1 MSLRLSCADSTFPRL
16 SHEAALTVIKD
27 LGIDAV
33 DVCSF
38 TGYQHTPPE
47 TVLAEPE
54 GAADAVRARLDRLGL
69 TVADMFLIVG
79 GSFEEYAPNHPDRGV
94 RDQALE
100 YFEKFVRFARRLEAP
115 GLTILPGTSFEEL
128 GEEGS
133 LELAAS
139 ELNRRADI
147 AGEAGLR
154 LAFEPHY
161 GSVAQ
166 TPGRALELVERT
178 PEVGFALDYSHFVY
192 QGIPVEDVD
201 PLLPRTHHFHV
212 RQAAPGVIQA
222 RTHEGVV
229 DFVRIRDALLGMGY
243 SGYFALE
250 YQWEDGWLD
259 FSRVDCIA
267 ETADMR
273 DLLLNGGS
281 TANGGSA

>member
-1 MSLRLSCADSTFPRL
+1 MGLRVSCADSTFPKL
-16 SHEAALTVIKD
+16 SHEAALAVIKD
-27 LGIDAV
+27 LEIEAV

-38 TGYQHTPPE
+38 TGYRHTPPE
-47 TVLAEPE
+47 VVLADPE
-54 GAADAVRARLDRLGL
+54 GAADRVRARLERLGL
-69 TVADMFLIVG
+69 AVADVFMIVG
-79 GSFEEYAPNHPDRGV
+79 ESFEEYAQNHPNRGV

-100 YFEKFVRFARRLEAP
+100 YFEQFVSFARRLDAP
-115 GLTILPGTSFEEL
+115 GLTILPGTTFEEL

-139 ELNRRADI
+139 ELNRRAEI
-147 AGEAGLR
+147 AGRAGLR
-154 LAFEPHY
+154 LAFEPHF
-161 GSVAQ
+161 GSVAE
-166 TPGRALELVERT
+166 TPARALELVERT

-201 PLLPRTHHFHV
+201 PLLARIHHFHV

-229 DFVRIRDALLGMGY
+229 DFVRIRDTLLERGY

-273 DLLLNGGS
+273 DLLLNGKS
-281 TANGGSA
+281 ASNGGPA